1 MEDTMSDDV
10 QDRQVGFGG
19 GFIEPVFAVRPDAV
33 PEDIGKVTMKDEGKA
48 AFCHNAIQFT
58 ANSQQATHAEP
69 VLEHFPYINDC
80 ISVTTCLINLMNSQI
95 GAFSM
100 SILVISTSLNPG
112 SRSRVMARQS
122 VADLQAA
129 GVQTDW
135 LDLQETPLR
144 MCDGG
149 AAYGDPA
156 LPGVK
161 QQIINATGIIMA
173 VPIYTFDV
181 NAAAKNLIEMTGRD
195 CWTEHVV
202 GFICAA
208 GGQGSYMSVMQLANS
223 LMLDFR
229 TFIVPRFV
237 YATKEATEGDLVV
250 DGDVKQRI
258 TQLSM
263 EVVKVSTA
271 LRG

>member
-1 MEDTMSDDV
+1 
-10 QDRQVGFGG
+10 
-19 GFIEPVFAVRPDAV
+19 
-33 PEDIGKVTMKDEGKA
+33 
-48 AFCHNAIQFT
+48 
-58 ANSQQATHAEP
+58 
-69 VLEHFPYINDC
+69 
-80 ISVTTCLINLMNSQI
+80 
-95 GAFSM
+95 M

-112 SRSRVMARQS
+112 SRSRVMARQA
-122 VADLQAA
+122 VADLDAA
-129 GVQTDW
+129 GVGTDW
-135 LDLQETPLR
+135 LDLQEKPLP

-149 AAYGDPA
+149 AAYGDPS
-156 LPGVK
+156 LPAIK
-161 QQIINATGIIMA
+161 QQIIDATGVIIA

-195 CWTEHVV
+195 CWSEHVV

-237 YATKEATEGDLVV
+237 YATKSAIEGDVIV

-258 TQLSM
+258 TQLSH
-263 EVVKVSTA
+263 EVVRVSDA
-271 LRG
+271 LRKK